1 MKAEELWFIKGLVP
15 NDRFKQ
21 PIHIDLEPL
30 GAAAAAFYY
39 RFRAAYPGA
48 GFRNLINTNICYF
61 ANFRSFIRQQVI

>member
-1 MKAEELWFIKGLVP
+1 MKAKELSFIKGLVP
-15 NDRFKQ
+15 NERFKQ

-48 GFRNLINTNICYF
+48 GFRNTNICYF
-61 ANFRSFIRQQVI
+61 ANFRSFIRRQAI